1 VPLLLR
7 RGLVFP
13 NILKQFYQTEILLLY
28 NSLFR
33 GKMLQ
38 FVRIR
43 DLLEQLYVLE
53 EATWKSGWK

>member
-1 VPLLLR
+1 MPLLLR

-28 NSLFR
+28 NSLFW